1 MLEYI
6 IRVMAHLMTVTGA
19 KLNHVNKRNMKNLLL
34 LLSFVFSS
42 VHVYG
47 QLGYFYKSQFI
58 SLTPDSSLYYIQTQ
72 TSEQLSQLK
81 ESFTWNN
88 DNVHCVSTLSDN
100 SCVFISNH
108 HQ

>member
-1 MLEYI
+1 
-6 IRVMAHLMTVTGA
+6 MAHLMTVTGA

-81 ESFTWNN
+81 ESF
-88 DNVHCVSTLSDN
+88 DNVRCVSTLSDN
-100 SCVFISNH
+100 SCVFISDREIAPSKE
-108 HQ
+108 

>member
-1 MLEYI
+1 
-6 IRVMAHLMTVTGA
+6 MAHIMAVTRA
-19 KLNHVNKRNMKNLLL
+19 KLNHVNKRNMKYIFL

-47 QLGYFYKSQFI
+47 QLGYYYKSKFI

-88 DNVHCVSTLSDN
+88 DPYSD
-100 SCVFISNH
+100 VFFPANMTNTSSRCY
-108 HQ
+108 

>member
-1 MLEYI
+1 
-6 IRVMAHLMTVTGA
+6 MAVTRA
-19 KLNHVNKRNMKNLLL
+19 KLNHVNKRNMIYIFL

-47 QLGYFYKSQFI
+47 QLGYYYKSKFI

-81 ESFTWNN
+81 ESFMWNN
-88 DNVHCVSTLSDN
+88 DNVHCVPPYRIIVVCLFQTGK
-100 SCVFISNH
+100 
-108 HQ
+108 